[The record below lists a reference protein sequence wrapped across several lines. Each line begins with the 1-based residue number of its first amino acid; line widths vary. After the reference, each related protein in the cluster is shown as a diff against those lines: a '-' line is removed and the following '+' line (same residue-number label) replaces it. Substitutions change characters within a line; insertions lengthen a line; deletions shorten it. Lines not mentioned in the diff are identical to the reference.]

1 MRSAPTLTES
11 DNSVKRPLFNWCLL
25 LPLLLCNWGT
35 ALAGLHDVKPAG
47 SMAPANIFHNYCSI
61 CHGEKGD
68 GKSKAAG
75 ALSPPPR
82 NFTAFTVKDLPRER
96 MIYSVTHGRPGTA
109 MMPWTSQLSAAEIES
124 VVDYIRATFMPI
136 EGNPSASKGRVLYMQ
151 ACAVCHGERGKREI
165 WGNMGPPPPDFTSV
179 AVAGGMTRE
188 RMIASTANGRPNSAM
203 KGFGTQFNKDEI
215 AAIVDFIREAF
226 MPASGASGISGI
238 RSNSGKSAPNT
249 PEKPAPKG
257 PQPSKG
263 ELENLLD
270 SISGMLIPSANAA
283 ETASTTQK
291 KTVAKAAQPNTAV
304 ADMSLPM
311 PQGLKGDPK
320 KGFDFFMKNCATC
333 HGTLGD
339 GNGPRAYFITPPPRN
354 FLLETSRQKLNRPAL
369 FEAISN
375 GRLGTNMPAWSKV
388 LSNQEIANVAEFVFQ
403 HFLHPTNAAS
413 PAKTQK
419 S

>member
-1 MRSAPTLTES
+1 MRSEPTLTVLE
-11 DNSVKRPLFNWCLL
+11 NFVHKYLIRWLLL
-25 LPLLLCNWGT
+25 LPLLLCNSGV
-35 ALAGLHDVKPAG
+35 AIAGLHDLKSSGQMP
-47 SMAPANIFHNYCSI
+47 PANIFHNYCSI

-109 MMPWTSQLSAAEIES
+109 MMPWTTQLSAAEIES
-124 VVDYIRATFMPI
+124 VVEYIRATFMPI
-136 EGNPSASKGRVLYMQ
+136 EGNTSAGRGRVLYMQ
-151 ACAVCHGERGKREI
+151 ACVVCHGERGKRDI
-165 WGNMGPPPPDFTSV
+165 WGNNMGPRPPDFTSV
-179 AVAGGMTRE
+179 QVASMMDRE
-188 RMIASTANGRPNSAM
+188 RMISSVTNGRPKSAM
-203 KGFGTQFNKDEI
+203 KEFGSQFSKADIE
-215 AAIVDFIREAF
+215 AIVDYIREAF
-226 MPASGASGISGI
+226 MPASGTSGISGI
-238 RSNSGKSAPNT
+238 RSNAGRAAPGA
-249 PEKPAPKG
+249 PEKPSPK
-257 PQPSKG
+257 PSKS
-263 ELENLLD
+263 ELKNLMDTL
-270 SISGMLIPSANAA
+270 SGMFIPSANAG
-283 ETASTTQK
+283 EMPGTTQK
-291 KTVAKAAQPNTAV
+291 KTSAKPTNPVV

-311 PQGLKGDPK
+311 PLGLKGDPK

-354 FLLETSRQKLNRPAL
+354 FLLETSRQKLNRPVL

-375 GRLGTNMPAWSKV
+375 GRLGTNMPAWNKV

-403 HFLHPTNAAS
+403 HFLHPSAAA
-413 PAKTQK
+413 AKN

>member
-1 MRSAPTLTES
+1 MYSKLTLTEIKKPARKS
-11 DNSVKRPLFNWCLL
+11 LLGWCLL
-25 LPLLLCNWGT
+25 LPLLLAHWNL
-35 ALAGLHDVKPAG
+35 AVAGLHDAKSGVARR
-47 SMAPANIFHNYCSI
+47 PANLFHNYCSI

-75 ALSPPPR
+75 ALIPPPR

-109 MMPWTSQLSAAEIES
+109 MMSWTSQLSAAEIES

-136 EGNPSASKGRVLYMQ
+136 EGNTSASKGRVLYMQ

-179 AVAGGMTRE
+179 QVASVMTRE
-188 RMIASTANGRPNSAM
+188 RMITSTLNGTPKSAM
-203 KGFGTQFNKDEI
+203 KGFGSQLSKDDIE
-215 AAIVDFIREAF
+215 AIVDYIREAF
-226 MPASGASGISGI
+226 MPASGANGISGT
-238 RSNSGKSAPNT
+238 RSNSSLPV
-249 PEKPAPKG
+249 PKPK
-257 PQPSKG
+257 PSKS
-263 ELENLLD
+263 ELKSLMDTIGGLF
-270 SISGMLIPSANAA
+270 ISSANAGEMPA
-283 ETASTTQK
+283 TAQK
-291 KTVAKAAQPNTAV
+291 KTSAKPAASAV
-304 ADMSLPM
+304 ADMTLPM
-311 PQGLKGDPK
+311 PNGLKGDPN

-354 FLLETSRQKLNRPAL
+354 FLLETSRQKLNRPVL

-375 GRLGTNMPAWSKV
+375 GRLGTNMPAWNKV

-403 HFLHPTNAAS
+403 HFLHPSNPAAT
-413 PAKTQK
+413 AKAKK

>member
-1 MRSAPTLTES
+1 MHSEPALTATNNPVS
-11 DNSVKRPLFNWCLL
+11 KYLALWCLL
-25 LPLLLCNWGT
+25 LPLLLGNWGI
-35 ALAGLHDVKPAG
+35 AIAGLHDLKSAG
-47 SMAPANIFHNYCSI
+47 PMPPANIFHNYCSI

-75 ALSPPPR
+75 ALNPPPR

-109 MMPWTSQLSAAEIES
+109 MMPWTTQLSAAEIES

-136 EGNPSASKGRVLYMQ
+136 EGNPAAGRGRVLYMQ
-151 ACAVCHGERGKREI
+151 ACAVCHGERGKRDI
-165 WGNMGPPPPDFTSV
+165 WGNNMGPRPPDFTSV
-179 AVAGGMTRE
+179 QVASMMNRE
-188 RMIASTANGRPNSAM
+188 RMIASVTNGRPNSAM
-203 KGFGTQFNKDEI
+203 KEFGSQLGKADIE
-215 AAIVDFIREAF
+215 AIVDYIREAF
-226 MPASGASGISGI
+226 MPASGTSGISGI
-238 RSNSGKSAPNT
+238 RSNAGRTAPGT
-249 PEKPAPKG
+249 PEKPGPKPG
-257 PQPSKG
+257 KS
-263 ELENLLD
+263 ELKNLMD
-270 SISGMLIPSANAA
+270 TISSMLIPSAQAGEMSGAA
-283 ETASTTQK
+283 QK
-291 KTVAKAAQPNTAV
+291 KTVAKPTSPAV

-354 FLLETSRQKLNRPAL
+354 FLLETSRQKLNRPVL

-375 GRLGTNMPAWSKV
+375 GRLGTNMPAWNKV

-403 HFLHPTNAAS
+403 HFLHPTAAAANS
-413 PAKTQK
+413 KN

>member
-1 MRSAPTLTES
+1 MHLEQSQNVMKKPVHKSL
-11 DNSVKRPLFNWCLL
+11 LGWCLL
-25 LPLLLCNWGT
+25 LPLLLAHWNL
-35 ALAGLHDVKPAG
+35 AVAGLHDAQSG
-47 SMAPANIFHNYCSI
+47 AARRPANLFHNYCSI

-75 ALSPPPR
+75 ALIPPPR

-136 EGNPSASKGRVLYMQ
+136 EGNTSASKGRVLYMQ

-179 AVAGGMTRE
+179 QVASVMTKE
-188 RMIASTANGRPNSAM
+188 RMISSTLNGTPNSAM
-203 KGFGTQFNKDEI
+203 KGFGSQMSKDDVE
-215 AAIVDFIREAF
+215 AIVDYIREAF
-226 MPASGASGISGI
+226 MPASGANGISGT
-238 RSNSGKSAPNT
+238 RSNSSLPV
-249 PEKPAPKG
+249 PKPK
-257 PQPSKG
+257 PSKS
-263 ELENLLD
+263 ELKSLMDTIGGLF
-270 SISGMLIPSANAA
+270 ISSANAGEMPA
-283 ETASTTQK
+283 TAQK
-291 KTVAKAAQPNTAV
+291 KTSEKLAAPAV
-304 ADMSLPM
+304 ADMTLPM
-311 PQGLKGDPK
+311 PNGLRGDPN
-320 KGFDFFMKNCATC
+320 KGFEFFMKNCATC

-354 FLLETSRQKLNRPAL
+354 FLLETSRQKLNRPVL

-375 GRLGTNMPAWSKV
+375 GRLGTNMPAWNKV

-403 HFLHPTNAAS
+403 HFLHPSNPAAT
-413 PAKTQK
+413 AKAKK